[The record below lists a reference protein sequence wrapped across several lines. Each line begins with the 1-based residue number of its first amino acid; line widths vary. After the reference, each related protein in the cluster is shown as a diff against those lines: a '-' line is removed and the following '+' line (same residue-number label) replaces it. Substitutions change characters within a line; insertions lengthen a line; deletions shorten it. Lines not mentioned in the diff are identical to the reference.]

1 MTLDELI
8 ARYRPYLEDESVGAR
23 RSREEMFTYT
33 LRLYPRDTPLEAFD
47 VHSLEQRLISAG
59 LHSPVVNGY
68 VKRWADL
75 LARAQDL

>member
-1 MTLDELI
+1 MTLDELVT
-8 ARYRPYLEDESVGAR
+8 RYRPHLEDESVRVR
-23 RSREEMFTYT
+23 RSWEEMFTYT

-47 VHSLEQRLISAG
+47 VHSLEQKLISAG
-59 LHSPVVNGY
+59 LHPPVVNGY